1 MYHIYKNNVI
11 SINRG
16 DYLETNVELSQG
28 RFPFKEKIE
37 IKEGDT
43 IYFGLMHDHEP
54 FERSIL
60 KIEYTMEDLNSEG
73 DLVLV
78 VEPED
83 TIGLFPGVYYYEIK
97 LLTEDSKI
105 ITIVPRSKFIIED

>member
-16 DYLETNVELSQG
+16 DYLEAEIKLLRG
-28 RFPFKEKIE
+28 RFPFQKQIE
-37 IKEGDT
+37 INEGDT
-43 IYFGLMHDHEP
+43 IYFALMHHHEP

-60 KIEYTMEDLNSEG
+60 KIEYTLEDINSEG
-73 DLVLV
+73 NLNLQI
-78 VEPED
+78 EPED
-83 TIGLFPGVYYYEIK
+83 TIHLFPGVYYYEIK

-105 ITIVPRSKFIIED
+105 ETIIPKSKFIIED